1 MMNFRKGGH
10 FMPDYKEMYVKLFQ
24 SQTMAIGMMQE
35 VQRETEAMFIEVE
48 PANIRLLDF
57 KRKDEGVNDAKGAE
71 DE

>member
-1 MMNFRKGGH
+1 
-10 FMPDYKEMYVKLFQ
+10 MPDYKEMYVKLFQ

-35 VQRETEAMFIEVE
+35 VQRETEAMFIEAE